1 MNENTQMMESQE
13 VMTIAVNDPC
23 ISNFYARSPL
33 NKRKNTIFNV
43 LSVFALII
51 PLSGRIAKSGLI
63 PEPTAIIILPVY
75 VVKEAA
81 AMFKNG
87 AVLHYYIRLC
97 YQKRSDHEKI

>member
-1 MNENTQMMESQE
+1 MIESQE
-13 VMTIAVNDPC
+13 VMKIAVNDPC

-51 PLSGRIAKSGLI
+51 PLSVPIAKSGLI
-63 PEPTAIIILPVY
+63 PESTAIIILPVC
-75 VVKEAA
+75 VVKQL
-81 AMFKNG
+81 AMVFKNA